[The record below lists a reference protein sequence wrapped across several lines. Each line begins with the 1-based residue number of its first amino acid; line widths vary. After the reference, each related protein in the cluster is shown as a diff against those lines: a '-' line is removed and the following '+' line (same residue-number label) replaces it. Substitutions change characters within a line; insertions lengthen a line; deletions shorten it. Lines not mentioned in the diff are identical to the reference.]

1 LPVGKA
7 AARAPHEATIV
18 TLPSGSKP
26 PHFGASDWQQ
36 APDLYGNGL
45 EQILRRYTFCH
56 QRRYAS

>member
-1 LPVGKA
+1 
-7 AARAPHEATIV
+7 V